1 MFTYQVAVNDAW
13 FNKDDYKVVI
23 TTIEKAGIFTSKGGF
38 CKLGHEFLKSSKR
51 QSYMWTLQSQK

>member
-51 QSYMWTLQSQK
+51 QSYM